1 MTDPLAEQDDASI
14 PLSPEEREGLIPS
27 YIALR
32 GELNEAE
39 QANILEDDA
48 WAFARK
54 REVLDEGFLNT
65 LYKRMSGNVMR
76 ARRQSAPSS
85 RVLLRTLNSSCIAEH
100 SQDLRKARASRSAQL
115 DQEEIEET
123 EHDGHLA
130 QQRQVHLARGTAH
143 DSVNLRVQL
152 ATKLGRL
159 SAKLPRE
166 AVDLAAKLAAKLDAE
181 RVDSLLEHQDI
192 VLRRKRVLGSRD
204 FDLDGAHDCPR
215 LRRCDAGLLQ

>member
-1 MTDPLAEQDDASI
+1 MTDPLTEQDDAST

-54 REVLDEGFLNT
+54 RDVLDEGFLNT

-85 RVLLRTLNSSCIAEH
+85 RVLPSHAELVLYCRAQSGSAEGE
-100 SQDLRKARASRSAQL
+100 SQPISAAGSGRNRRNRA
-115 DQEEIEET
+115 
-123 EHDGHLA
+123 
-130 QQRQVHLARGTAH
+130 
-143 DSVNLRVQL
+143 
-152 ATKLGRL
+152 
-159 SAKLPRE
+159 
-166 AVDLAAKLAAKLDAE
+166 
-181 RVDSLLEHQDI
+181 
-192 VLRRKRVLGSRD
+192 
-204 FDLDGAHDCPR
+204 
-215 LRRCDAGLLQ
+215 